1 MAWYAKFDGVD
12 GSSSSTGDKVII
24 AESFSFGVEREMKE
38 SGEKGG
44 TEDLLIGGNTELVSP
59 GSTGDGDGDG
69 DVDGRDFLV
78 WQRNV
83 GSDGGEPDGFD
94 FTSIEDGKGAGTPLA
109 SVTDLIIDP
118 FNSSNSGAGDL
129 ANWQGNYGVGGS
141 AAVDEPWTVIV
152 VTDHGSAPTD
162 DWGLI

>member
-12 GSSSSTGDKVII
+12 GGSSSTGDNVII
-24 AESFSFGVEREMKE
+24 ADNFSFGVEREMKE

-44 TEDLLIGGNTELVSP
+44 TDGSFVGGVFVAA
-59 GSTGDGDGDG
+59 G
-69 DVDGRDFLV
+69 DVGGDTDGRDFLV
-78 WQRNV
+78 WQKNM

-94 FTSIEDGKGAGTPLA
+94 FTSIEDGKAAGTPLA

-118 FNSSNSGAGDL
+118 FNPTRSGAGDL
-129 ANWQGNYGVGGS
+129 ADWQSNYGVGGS
-141 AAVDEPWTVIV
+141 AAPDGADEPWTVIV

>member
-12 GSSSSTGDKVII
+12 GSSSSAGDNVII
-24 AESFSFGVEREMKE
+24 ADSFSFGVEREMKE
-38 SGEKGG
+38 SGEKAGTDGSFQGG
-44 TEDLLIGGNTELVSP
+44 VYVAA
-59 GSTGDGDGDG
+59 G
-69 DVDGRDFLV
+69 DVGGDTDGRDFLV
-78 WQRNV
+78 WQKNV
-83 GSDGGEPDGFD
+83 GSDGDEPDGFD
-94 FTSIEDGKGAGTPLA
+94 FKSIEDGKAPGTSLA